1 MQDHTAE
8 EYSKD
13 IREDPHIKGLL
24 DRIPEKVR
32 SSFSDEQLNC
42 LKIAMG
48 AQRGGRHPVDI
59 RGRMNFKLWRYYY
72 VLLLGHDRRE
82 QLRNEKHMSKGAKFL
97 FWCTFL
103 LFSTAL
109 GWLILCFIRFL
120 VHAGF
125 GTDFIADA
133 SLIINNLLKIPV

>member
-1 MQDHTAE
+1 MQDYTAE

-32 SSFSDEQLNC
+32 TSFTDEQLNY

-48 AQRGGRHPVDI
+48 AQRGNRHPVDI
-59 RGRMNFKLWRYYY
+59 RGRLNFKLWRYYY

-82 QLRNEKHMSKGAKFL
+82 RSRNEKHMSKGAKFF

-109 GWLILCFIRFL
+109 GWLVLCLLRFL
-120 VHAGF
+120 VYTGF
-125 GTDFIADA
+125 GADFIADA
-133 SLIINNLLKIPV
+133 PLIINNLLKIPV